1 MKKVVAVVI
10 TIIVGY
16 FATVLGAE
24 LINWPQLGPVSAVAT
39 MGVFILN
46 EIENKKGE

>member
-1 MKKVVAVVI
+1 MKIIKAVVV

-24 LINWPQLGPVSAVAT
+24 LINWPQLGPISAVAT
-39 MGVFILN
+39 MGAFILN
-46 EIENKKGE
+46 EIELRG